1 MNSKWIKKYSF
12 LDNDDIIQLSP
23 HFFLPHPLINALISF
38 PFVCFFTSAAFS
50 THFVQFPLFLVLSL
64 LCHMFTLLP
73 QRTKQQPTLLTLVF
87 FMFYPS
93 IHLSIT
99 PAEPLS
105 QSLSLS
111 LASPCCGLC
120 LQSLS
125 DLLSLLSAPLVRTK
139 SSSAHGTTK
148 DKGRNK
154 RKEP

>member
-1 MNSKWIKKYSF
+1 MALSSCHLIFSLPPSSDKCP
-12 LDNDDIIQLSP
+12 DIFFFCLLFFFYLCCIQHTP
-23 HFFLPHPLINALISF
+23 
-38 PFVCFFTSAAFS
+38 
-50 THFVQFPLFLVLSL
+50 FVQFHLFLVLSL

-73 QRTKQQPTLLTLVF
+73 QCPKQQPTLLTLVF
-87 FMFYPS
+87 FMFCPS

-111 LASPCCGLC
+111 LASLCCGLC

-139 SSSAHGTTK
+139 SSFAHGTTK